1 MNQNKIEALKE
12 RIHHLIE
19 LRKLLIT
26 AIIFLLG
33 GLATLFITLTNWQGI
48 LVLAT
53 GILLVIILFALN
65 KELANDIE
73 KEIKKLEKGE

>member
-1 MNQNKIEALKE
+1 M
-12 RIHHLIE
+12 
-19 LRKLLIT
+19 RKLLIT

>member
-33 GLATLFITLTNWQGI
+33 GLATLFITLTNWQRI